1 MPQIKIKDCDTGVS
15 QKQIEALARY
25 LLPEIKK
32 FFESEEG
39 QREFEEWKKK
49 QLSGSKEKE

>member
-15 QKQIEALARY
+15 QQQIEALARY
-25 LLPEIKK
+25 FLPEIKK

-49 QLSGSKEKE
+49 QLSEGKAKE